1 VPYNGMLVG
10 VDRFFGIYV
19 GFPSYM
25 IATFL
30 LPLIY
35 GARRFV
41 LVHAVA
47 GGGGL
52 AAALTTNPNKMPAI
66 WCLFSVT
73 ILLIGP
79 SAPIRKTV
87 TATSWWGRQVE
98 SVA

>member
-35 GARRFV
+35 GAWRFV

-47 GGGGL
+47 GGRSGRCIDDKPKQDACDL
-52 AAALTTNPNKMPAI
+52 VP
-66 WCLFSVT
+66 LFGNNT
-73 ILLIGP
+73 FDW
-79 SAPIRKTV
+79 A
-87 TATSWWGRQVE
+87 
-98 SVA
+98 